1 MIYPLNFEV
10 KYLKFY
16 KKNSQIS
23 QSLQPSGGVENK
35 YQIQKKKWKNVAYLM
50 AKRIYSAFVNF
61 GINSIKL

>member
-10 KYLKFY
+10 KYLKSY

-35 YQIQKKKWKNVAYLM
+35 HQIQKKMEKCCLLD
-50 AKRIYSAFVNF
+50 
-61 GINSIKL
+61 G